1 MNDILLSQ
9 VKEAL
14 TAEVYLTIDV
24 IEAIVEWRER
34 LNYLLSKIQDPS
46 GLDKHDFVFQWEN
59 ENYLIKIKN
68 DTMFLKDSIL
78 SKFFHFS
85 SKADPFLLV
94 PSQMSS
100 NMVSGPPKTKKKAK
114 KCRKIKTKDI

>member
-1 MNDILLSQ
+1 MNDILLGQ

-34 LNYLLSKIQDPS
+34 LNYLLSKVEDPT
-46 GLDKHDFVFQWEN
+46 GVDKHDFVFLWEN

-78 SKFFHFS
+78 SNFFHFS

-94 PSQMSS
+94 PSQMPA
-100 NMVSGPPKTKKKAK
+100 NTVSASVKTKKKSK
-114 KCRKIKTKDI
+114 KCRKVKTKDS